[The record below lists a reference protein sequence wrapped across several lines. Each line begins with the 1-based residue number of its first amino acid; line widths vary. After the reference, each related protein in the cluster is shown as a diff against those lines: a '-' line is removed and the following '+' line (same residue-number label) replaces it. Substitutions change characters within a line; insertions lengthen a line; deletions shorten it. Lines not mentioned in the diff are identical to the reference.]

1 MLGVLQNASVHGSVP
16 RPLPQFWFVCSRVC
30 AHMLCFCVCVHVLT
44 CVSVCVCA
52 LQQHCASLECMQQCA
67 CLKCQNP
74 H

>member
-44 CVSVCVCA
+44 CVSVCVCVLYSSTVPA
-52 LQQHCASLECMQQCA
+52 LSA
-67 CLKCQNP
+67 CNNVP
-74 H
+74 A